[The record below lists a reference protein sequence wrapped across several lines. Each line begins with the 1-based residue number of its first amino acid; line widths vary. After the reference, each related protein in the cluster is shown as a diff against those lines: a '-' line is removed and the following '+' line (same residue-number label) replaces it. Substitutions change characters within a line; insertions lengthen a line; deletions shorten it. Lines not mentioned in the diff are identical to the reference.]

1 MLKLINPDQ
10 FTVNMVNLSLR
21 ISDIERTFCISVS
34 CYRFCRNSTLLK
46 RKKIFFISFFY
57 AKVCFWNRDRNQV
70 VDDHQ
75 PKISWEGHNC
85 SDNCVANLV
94 RKVSNENSN
103 KSWCKNSVNNVHKNP
118 RGPWFIHFFHDK
130 NKKRIN
136 DPFIVNLDIK
146 SSIEIPSK
154 SRSYPRVSI
163 NDTRE
168 LDSLLGVIGYQISS
182 QSNYTYF
189 SL

>member
-1 MLKLINPDQ
+1 MLKLVNADQ
-10 FTVNMVNLSLR
+10 FTVNTVSFSLR
-21 ISDIERTFCISVS
+21 IGDEEKAFSISVS

-46 RKKIFFISFFY
+46 IKKLFFISFFY
-57 AKVCFWNRDRNQV
+57 GEMGLWNCDRNQV

-75 PKISWEGHNC
+75 PNISWEGHNC
-85 SDNCVANLV
+85 GDNCVANLI
-94 RKVSNENSN
+94 RKIPNEKSN
-103 KSWCKNSVNNVHKNP
+103 KSCCKNSVNNVHKNP

-154 SRSYPRVSI
+154 SRSYPRVSTH
-163 NDTRE
+163 DTKV
-168 LDSLLGVIGYQISS
+168 LDSLLGVIDYQTSW